1 MEFRIAA
8 MVLFGMT
15 LGILHAEGDRLGA
28 LDRFWP
34 DFGPRALVQISE
46 NAESVRSSFDPVALP
61 APPVLHPATA
71 PRFVRAD

>member
-15 LGILHAEGDRLGA
+15 LGILHAEGGQLGA

-34 DFGPRALVQISE
+34 DFGRRALVQISE
-46 NAESVRSSFDPVALP
+46 NAQSVRSSFDPVALP
-61 APPVLHPATA
+61 EPPVPRPVTA
-71 PRFVRAD
+71 PRFVRTN

>member
-15 LGILHAEGDRLGA
+15 LSILHAEGDRLGV

-34 DFGPRALVQISE
+34 DFGPRTLVQISE
-46 NAESVRSSFDPVALP
+46 TPGSVRSSFDPVALP
-61 APPVLHPATA
+61 EPPEPRPVTA
-71 PRFVRAD
+71 PRFVRVE

>member
-15 LGILHAEGDRLGA
+15 LGILHAEGDQLGA

-34 DFGPRALVQISE
+34 DLGPRALVQIS
-46 NAESVRSSFDPVALP
+46 ASPESARSGFDPVALP
-61 APPVLHPATA
+61 APPIFPPAGS